1 MPSTSIGSGATVAD
15 PSLSEPSPDRPA
27 PATKPWS
34 GGGREE
40 LADAVRRLMALTIT
54 AAAPP
59 EVLAEAAR
67 RAGRLADDLEPHVPA
82 LGVEPVARF
91 ADRSVPPSEARTLSE
106 AMPFDVVIGS
116 CNPVALPLTV
126 EFDPPKAV
134 ARAVFTPVYEGAPG
148 CVHGAVLAGAFDIV
162 LTAANIIAEGAGPTV
177 NLAVRYLKPT
187 LIGQPTV
194 FEAWVTERTDRRT
207 FSQGHLVQGGV
218 VTVEAHGEFATL
230 DRSRIRAMHRRDES
244 PAPGATAGPGHGSL
258 QSGPFD
264 SQGGDSGASA
274 AAHEQGEDH

>member
-1 MPSTSIGSGATVAD
+1 MTMAEASPGSD
-15 PSLSEPSPDRPA
+15 PSPPPTG
-27 PATKPWS
+27 PVTKPWS

-40 LADAVRRLMALTIT
+40 LATAVRRLMGLTVT

-59 EVLAEAAR
+59 DALIRAAR
-67 RAGRLADDLEPHVPA
+67 DVAGLADDLEPYVPMA
-82 LGVEPVARF
+82 GDPVARF
-91 ADRSVPPSEARTLSE
+91 ADDSAPPTEARSLAD

-116 CNPVALPLTV
+116 CNPVAPPLTV

-134 ARAVFTPVYEGAPG
+134 ARATFTAIYEGAPG

-177 NLAVRYLKPT
+177 NLSVRYLKPT
-187 LIGQPTV
+187 LIGQPAV

-207 FSQGHLVQGGV
+207 FSQGRLTQGGV

-230 DRSRIRAMHRRDES
+230 DRSRIRAMHRRD
-244 PAPGATAGPGHGSL
+244 GA
-258 QSGPFD
+258 
-264 SQGGDSGASA
+264 SGADNP
-274 AAHEQGEDH
+274 GE